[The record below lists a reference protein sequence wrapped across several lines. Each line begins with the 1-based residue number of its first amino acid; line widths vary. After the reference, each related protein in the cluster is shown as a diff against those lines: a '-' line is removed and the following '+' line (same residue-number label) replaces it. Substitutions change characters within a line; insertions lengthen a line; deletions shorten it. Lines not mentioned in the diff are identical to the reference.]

1 MSQTEPAKPKPPRRG
16 RKGKPVFPVRRRRGY
31 SFRRLLRRIGDTA
44 WFHRVVAWY
53 IRSAIA
59 FGRML
64 GRRRATALAA
74 GFTRLI
80 SPLIPENR
88 LGAANLAAAFPEK
101 SEAERRKILRGVW
114 DNLART
120 AIEFAFLDEI
130 FEDFHIH
137 HLDKSTVSASGIEDF
152 LRLREDNKPGLIFAA
167 HLANWEIPAIIAR
180 RFHLDV
186 TILFRLPKNSIV
198 AEDLM
203 TRRNE
208 LMGNLVPSRLGT
220 VFEIAGV
227 LDRGGHV
234 GMLVDQRRQ
243 NSPALPF
250 FGRPALTSTL
260 FARLARQ
267 YDCPVHGVRAIR
279 KPDGRFHVELTSPVD
294 LPRDAEGLIDV
305 VAATAVINGIVEGWV
320 REYPEQWL
328 WVHDRWKGGGR
339 GPTAAGASPA

>member
-1 MSQTEPAKPKPPRRG
+1 VSEATPPQRKQGRAVIPRRK
-16 RKGKPVFPVRRRRGY
+16 RSAFRQAVRDV
-31 SFRRLLRRIGDTA
+31 LNTA
-44 WFHRVVAWY
+44 WFHRIVAWY
-53 IRSAIA
+53 LRSAIA
-59 FGRML
+59 FGRMI

-88 LGAANLAAAFPEK
+88 LGAANLKAAFPEK
-101 SEAERRKILRGVW
+101 SEKERRAILRGVW

-120 AIEFAFLDEI
+120 AIEFAFLDQI
-130 FEDFHIH
+130 FADFNIH
-137 HLDKSTVSASGIEDF
+137 RLDKGTVTASGVEDF
-152 LRLREDNKPGLIFAA
+152 LRLREDNKPGLIFSA
-167 HLANWEIPAIIAR
+167 HLANWELPAIIAR
-180 RFHLDV
+180 RFHLEV

-203 TRRNE
+203 NRRNE

-220 VFEIAGV
+220 AFEIAGV

-234 GMLVDQRRQ
+234 GMLVDQRREG
-243 NSPALPF
+243 SPRLPF

-279 KPDGRFHVELTSPVD
+279 KPGGRFHVELTPAID
-294 LPRDAEGLIDV
+294 LPRDSEGLIDV
-305 VAATAVINGIVEGWV
+305 LAASARINGIVEGWI

-328 WVHDRWKGGGR
+328 WVHDRWR
-339 GPTAAGASPA
+339 GAGSYIAKSGAEPREPDDRLS

>member
-1 MSQTEPAKPKPPRRG
+1 VSRAKAPRRG
-16 RKGKPVFPVRRRRGY
+16 RAVFPFKKRPLAK
-31 SFRRLLRRIGDTA
+31 RLVQAVTDA
-44 WFHRVVAWY
+44 PWFHRLVAWY
-53 IRSAIA
+53 LRTAIA
-59 FGRML
+59 FGRKI

-88 LGAANLAAAFPEK
+88 VGAANLKAAFPEK
-101 SEAERRKILRGVW
+101 SEAERKKILRGVW

-120 AIEFAFLDEI
+120 SIEFAFLDEI
-130 FEDFHIH
+130 FADFNIH
-137 HLDKSTVSASGIEDF
+137 RLDRSTVSASGIEDF
-152 LRLREDNKPGLIFAA
+152 LRLREDGKPGLIFSA
-167 HLANWEIPAIIAR
+167 HLANWELPAIIAR

-203 TRRNE
+203 NRRNE
-208 LMGNLVPSRLGT
+208 LMGNLVPSRMGT
-220 VFEIAGV
+220 AIEIAGV
-227 LDRGGHV
+227 LDGGGHV

-243 NSPALPF
+243 RSPALPF
-250 FGRPALTSTL
+250 FGRPALTSPL

-279 KPDGRFHVELTSPVD
+279 KPDGRFHVELTPAIS
-294 LPRDAEGLIDV
+294 LPRDAEGQIDV
-305 VAATAVINGIVEGWV
+305 PAATATINGIIEGWI

-328 WVHDRWKGGGR
+328 WVHDRWRGGGK
-339 GPTAAGASPA
+339 TVQKPAVEADEGDERLP

>member
-1 MSQTEPAKPKPPRRG
+1 VSQAK
-16 RKGKPVFPVRRRRGY
+16 RRRRRAGQAVFPIKRP
-31 SFRRLLRRIGDTA
+31 SLLRRAARSVLDA
-44 WFHRVVAWY
+44 RWFHHVVAWY
-53 IRSAIA
+53 LRTAIA

-64 GRRRATALAA
+64 GRRRASALAA

-101 SEAERRKILRGVW
+101 SEEERRAILKGVW
-114 DNLART
+114 DNLARMS
-120 AIEFAFLDEI
+120 IEFAFLDDI
-130 FEDFHIH
+130 FADFNIH
-137 HLDKSTVSASGIEDF
+137 RLDRGTVTASGVEDF
-152 LRLREDNKPGLIFAA
+152 LRLREDKKPGLIFSA
-167 HLANWEIPAIIAR
+167 HLANWELPAVIAR

-203 TRRNE
+203 NRRNE

-220 VFEIAGV
+220 AMEIAGV
-227 LDRGGHV
+227 LDGGGHV

-243 NSPALPF
+243 GSPALPF

-279 KPDGRFHVELTSPVD
+279 KPGGNFHVELTPPIE
-294 LPRDAEGLIDV
+294 LPRDSEGLIDV
-305 VAATAVINGIVEGWV
+305 VAASARINEIIEGWI

-328 WVHDRWKGGGR
+328 WVHDRWR
-339 GPTAAGASPA
+339 GADRYLAARAAREKEGDSRLS